1 MAWFWLRT
9 GATCGLCRHE
19 VFLSSYSADIP
30 CNVGGPGSFLLHA
43 SSVIPGTTVSAMYP
57 TQVTGTWLGP
67 GHAERKRAVLGGA
80 PGLWVLVTFPDLT
93 SLFPMPFHF
102 CPGIGVLSSGGGG
115 VGEGSPSAPG
125 TCRHSACRLSCTGR
139 NSDHY
144 TIDPSLFLNQIC
156 FLNQTE
162 IWPLKVWAEAFCSL

>member
-1 MAWFWLRT
+1 M
-9 GATCGLCRHE
+9 
-19 VFLSSYSADIP
+19 FLSSYSADIP

-67 GHAERKRAVLGGA
+67 GHAERKRAVLGEA

-115 VGEGSPSAPG
+115 VGWGRAPRVHLVLVDTQSVG
-125 TCRHSACRLSCTGR
+125 
-139 NSDHY
+139 
-144 TIDPSLFLNQIC
+144 
-156 FLNQTE
+156 
-162 IWPLKVWAEAFCSL
+162 